1 MKMTKPFSAIAKSPK
16 EEKKEQ
22 ALEALE
28 DYSEGYAY
36 IELYS
41 GETTDYSELKSGAR
55 KYANELASK
64 RIAKQ
69 QAKMEISEILDDG
82 LDYPINDQTRIN
94 ESSNIQD
101 NRENSLKV
109 QETNAIQAMTPERA
123 QALEDEITQLNT
135 EVNELT
141 DTIQVLMEKLKK
153 AQERIINIHTE
164 LRNSIPSKDE
174 GRD

>member
-1 MKMTKPFSAIAKSPK
+1 M
-16 EEKKEQ
+16 
-22 ALEALE
+22 
-28 DYSEGYAY
+28 
-36 IELYS
+36 
-41 GETTDYSELKSGAR
+41 KSGAR

-69 QAKMEISEILDDG
+69 QAKMESSEILDDG

-135 EVNELT
+135 EVNELK
-141 DTIQVLMEKLKK
+141 DTIQVLME
-153 AQERIINIHTE
+153 
-164 LRNSIPSKDE
+164 
-174 GRD
+174 

>member
-1 MKMTKPFSAIAKSPK
+1 M
-16 EEKKEQ
+16 
-22 ALEALE
+22 
-28 DYSEGYAY
+28 
-36 IELYS
+36 
-41 GETTDYSELKSGAR
+41 KSGAR

-69 QAKMEISEILDDG
+69 QAKMESSEILDDG

-94 ESSNIQD
+94 EASNIQD

-164 LRNSIPSKDE
+164 LRNSFPSKDE

>member
-69 QAKMEISEILDDG
+69 QAKMESSEISASIFSDG
-82 LDYPINDQTRIN
+82 IPFWSRATVISGFT
-94 ESSNIQD
+94 SSIY
-101 NRENSLKV
+101 
-109 QETNAIQAMTPERA
+109 
-123 QALEDEITQLNT
+123 
-135 EVNELT
+135 
-141 DTIQVLMEKLKK
+141 
-153 AQERIINIHTE
+153 
-164 LRNSIPSKDE
+164 
-174 GRD
+174 

>member
-1 MKMTKPFSAIAKSPK
+1 M
-16 EEKKEQ
+16 
-22 ALEALE
+22 
-28 DYSEGYAY
+28 
-36 IELYS
+36 
-41 GETTDYSELKSGAR
+41 KSGAR

-69 QAKMEISEILDDG
+69 QAKMESSEILDDG

-153 AQERIINIHTE
+153 HKKE
-164 LRNSIPSKDE
+164 LSIFTQNLEIRSLQKMKVE
-174 GRD
+174 IK

>member
-1 MKMTKPFSAIAKSPK
+1 M
-16 EEKKEQ
+16 
-22 ALEALE
+22 
-28 DYSEGYAY
+28 
-36 IELYS
+36 
-41 GETTDYSELKSGAR
+41 KSGAR

-69 QAKMEISEILDDG
+69 QAKMESSEILDDG

-94 ESSNIQD
+94 EASNIQD

-109 QETNAIQAMTPERA
+109 QENNAIQAMTPERA

>member
-1 MKMTKPFSAIAKSPK
+1 M
-16 EEKKEQ
+16 
-22 ALEALE
+22 
-28 DYSEGYAY
+28 
-36 IELYS
+36 
-41 GETTDYSELKSGAR
+41 KSGAR

-69 QAKMEISEILDDG
+69 QAKMESSEILDDG
-82 LDYPINDQTRIN
+82 FDYPINDQTRIN
-94 ESSNIQD
+94 EASNIQD

-109 QETNAIQAMTPERA
+109 QETNAVQAMTPERA

-153 AQERIINIHTE
+153 HKKES
-164 LRNSIPSKDE
+164 SIFTQNLEIDPFK
-174 GRD
+174 R

>member
-1 MKMTKPFSAIAKSPK
+1 M
-16 EEKKEQ
+16 
-22 ALEALE
+22 
-28 DYSEGYAY
+28 
-36 IELYS
+36 
-41 GETTDYSELKSGAR
+41 KSGAR

-69 QAKMEISEILDDG
+69 QAKMESSEILDDG

-94 ESSNIQD
+94 EASNIQD

-153 AQERIINIHTE
+153 HKKES
-164 LRNSIPSKDE
+164 SIFTQNLEIRSLQKMKVE
-174 GRD
+174 IK